1 MSELIKNDI
10 NNRMDSTISSL
21 KTEMNGIRAGRA
33 SPSMLD
39 TIKVDVYGS
48 KMPINQIGNITT
60 PEPRLINIEI
70 WDKGNVSLVE
80 KAIRE
85 SDLGIN
91 PTIEGTLIRLPLPQ
105 LTEERKL
112 EYIKLAKKIGES
124 SKVAIRNLRRDGIE
138 QFKKMEKNKEV
149 GEDESKKLQSDI
161 EEITST
167 HVKLIE
173 SIVSEKEVDLSKV
186 QIDVIFFKK
195 N

>member
-1 MSELIKNDI
+1 MSDLIKNDI
-10 NNRMDSTISSL
+10 SNRMDSSISSL
-21 KTEMNGIRAGRA
+21 KMEMSGIRAGRA

-60 PEPRLINIEI
+60 PEPRLINIDI
-70 WDKGNVSLVE
+70 WDQGNVNAVE

-91 PTIEGTLIRLPLPQ
+91 PSIEGTLIRLPLPQ

-112 EYIKLAKKIGES
+112 EYIKLAKKIGEA
-124 SKVAIRNLRRDGIE
+124 SKVAIRNIRRDGIE
-138 QFKKMEKNKEV
+138 QFKKLEKDKEI

-161 EEITST
+161 EEISSM
-167 HVKLIE
+167 HVKLID
-173 SIVSEKEVDLSKV
+173 SIVSDKEVDLSKV
-186 QIDVIFFKK
+186 
-195 N
+195 

>member
-1 MSELIKNDI
+1 MSDLIKNDI
-10 NNRMDSTISSL
+10 SNRMDSSILSL
-21 KTEMNGIRAGRA
+21 KMEMSGIRAGRA

-48 KMPINQIGNITT
+48 KMPINQVGNITT
-60 PEPRLINIEI
+60 PEPRLINIDI
-70 WDKGNVSLVE
+70 WDQGNVSAVE

-91 PTIEGTLIRLPLPQ
+91 PSIEGTLIRLPLPQ

-112 EYIKLAKKIGES
+112 EYIKLAKKIGEA
-124 SKVAIRNLRRDGIE
+124 SKVAIRNIRRDGIE
-138 QFKKMEKNKEV
+138 KDKEI

-167 HVKLIE
+167 HVKLID
-173 SIVSEKEVDLSKV
+173 SIVSDKEVDLSKV
-186 QIDVIFFKK
+186 
-195 N
+195 

>member
-1 MSELIKNDI
+1 MSDLIKNDI
-10 NNRMDSTISSL
+10 NNRMDSSISSL
-21 KTEMNGIRAGRA
+21 KMEMSGIRAGRA

-60 PEPRLINIEI
+60 PEPRLINIDI
-70 WDKGNVSLVE
+70 WDQGNVSAVE

-91 PTIEGTLIRLPLPQ
+91 PSIEGTVIRLPLPQ

-112 EYIKLAKKIGES
+112 EYIKLAKKIGEA
-124 SKVAIRNLRRDGIE
+124 SKVAIRNIRRDGIE
-138 QFKKMEKNKEV
+138 QFKKLEKEKEI

-161 EEITST
+161 EEITSM
-167 HVKLIE
+167 HVKLID

-186 QIDVIFFKK
+186 
-195 N
+195 

>member
-1 MSELIKNDI
+1 MSDLIKNDI
-10 NNRMDSTISSL
+10 RTRMDSSISSL
-21 KTEMNGIRAGRA
+21 KTEMSGIRAGRA

-70 WDKGNVSLVE
+70 WDQGNVNAVE

-91 PTIEGTLIRLPLPQ
+91 PSIEGTLIRLPLPQ

-112 EYIKLAKKIGES
+112 EYIKLAKKIGEA
-124 SKVAIRNLRRDGIE
+124 SKVAIRNIRRDGIE
-138 QFKKMEKNKEV
+138 QFKKLEKDKEI
-149 GEDESKKLQSDI
+149 GEDDSKKLQSDI

-167 HVKLIE
+167 HVKLID
-173 SIVSEKEVDLSKV
+173 SIVSDKEVDLSKV
-186 QIDVIFFKK
+186 
-195 N
+195 

>member
-91 PTIEGTLIRLPLPQ
+91 PNIEGTLIRLPLPQ
-105 LTEERKL
+105 LTKERKL

-124 SKVAIRNLRRDGIE
+124 SKIAIRNLRRDGIE
-138 QFKKMEKNKEV
+138 QFKKMEKDKEI

-161 EEITST
+161 EGITST
-167 HVKLIE
+167 HIKLIE
-173 SIVSEKEVDLSKV
+173 SIVFEKEVDLSKV
-186 QIDVIFFKK
+186 
-195 N
+195 

>member
-21 KTEMNGIRAGRA
+21 KNEMNGIRAGRA

-48 KMPINQIGNITT
+48 KMPINQVGNITT

-91 PTIEGTLIRLPLPQ
+91 PTIDGTLIRLPLPQ

-112 EYIKLAKKIGES
+112 EYVKLAKKIGES

-138 QFKKMEKNKEV
+138 QFKKMEKDKDI

-167 HVKLIE
+167 HIKLIE

-186 QIDVIFFKK
+186 
-195 N
+195 

>member
-1 MSELIKNDI
+1 MSNLIKDDI
-10 NNRMDSTISSL
+10 NTRMNSTISSL

-124 SKVAIRNLRRDGIE
+124 SKIAIRNLRRDGIE
-138 QFKKMEKNKEV
+138 QFKKMEKEKEI

-167 HVKLIE
+167 HVKSIE

-186 QIDVIFFKK
+186 
-195 N
+195 

>member
-1 MSELIKNDI
+1 MSDLIKNDI
-10 NNRMDSTISSL
+10 NNRMDSTISTL

-33 SPSMLD
+33 LPSMLD
-39 TIKVDVYGS
+39 TIKVDVYGT

-70 WDKGNVSLVE
+70 WDKGNVNLVE

-138 QFKKMEKNKEV
+138 QFKKMEKDKEI

-173 SIVSEKEVDLSKV
+173 SIVLEKEVDLSKV
-186 QIDVIFFKK
+186 
-195 N
+195 

>member
-70 WDKGNVSLVE
+70 WDNGNVSLVE

-124 SKVAIRNLRRDGIE
+124 SKIAIRNLRRDGIE
-138 QFKKMEKNKEV
+138 QFKKMEKDKEI

-167 HVKLIE
+167 HIKLIE
-173 SIVSEKEVDLSKV
+173 SFVSEKEVDLSKV
-186 QIDVIFFKK
+186 
-195 N
+195 

>member
-1 MSELIKNDI
+1 MSDLIKNDI
-10 NNRMDSTISSL
+10 SNRMDSTISSL

-70 WDKGNVSLVE
+70 WDQGNVSVVE

-91 PTIEGTLIRLPLPQ
+91 PSIEGTLIRLPLPQ

-112 EYIKLAKKIGES
+112 EYVKLAKK
-124 SKVAIRNLRRDGIE
+124 
-138 QFKKMEKNKEV
+138 
-149 GEDESKKLQSDI
+149 KL
-161 EEITST
+161 
-167 HVKLIE
+167 VKPL
-173 SIVSEKEVDLSKV
+173 KLP
-186 QIDVIFFKK
+186 
-195 N
+195 

>member
-1 MSELIKNDI
+1 MSDLIKNDI
-10 NNRMDSTISSL
+10 NNRMDSSISSL
-21 KTEMNGIRAGRA
+21 KMEMSGIRAGRA

-60 PEPRLINIEI
+60 PEPRLINIDI
-70 WDKGNVSLVE
+70 WDQGNVSAVE

-91 PTIEGTLIRLPLPQ
+91 PSIEGTLIRLPLPQ

-112 EYIKLAKKIGES
+112 EYIKLAKKIGEA
-124 SKVAIRNLRRDGIE
+124 SKVAIRNIRRDGIE
-138 QFKKMEKNKEV
+138 QFKKLEKDKEI

-161 EEITST
+161 EEITSM
-167 HVKLIE
+167 HVKLID
-173 SIVSEKEVDLSKV
+173 SIVSDKEVDLSKV
-186 QIDVIFFKK
+186 
-195 N
+195 

>member
-91 PTIEGTLIRLPLPQ
+91 PNIEGTLIRLPLPQ

-138 QFKKMEKNKEV
+138 RFKKMEKDKEI

-167 HVKLIE
+167 HAKLIE
-173 SIVSEKEVDLSKV
+173 SIIAEKEVDLSKV
-186 QIDVIFFKK
+186 
-195 N
+195 

>member
-70 WDKGNVSLVE
+70 WDKGNVSLVD

-112 EYIKLAKKIGES
+112 EYIKLAKKIGET

-138 QFKKMEKNKEV
+138 RFKKMEKDKEI

-161 EEITST
+161 DEITST
-167 HVKLIE
+167 HIKLIE

-186 QIDVIFFKK
+186 
-195 N
+195 

>member
-10 NNRMDSTISSL
+10 NDRMDSTISSL

-91 PTIEGTLIRLPLPQ
+91 PTIEGTLVRLPLPQ

-124 SKVAIRNLRRDGIE
+124 SKIAIRNLRRDGIE
-138 QFKKMEKNKEV
+138 QFKKMEKDKEI

-167 HVKLIE
+167 HIKLIE
-173 SIVSEKEVDLSKV
+173 SFVSEKEVDLSKV
-186 QIDVIFFKK
+186 
-195 N
+195 

>member
-1 MSELIKNDI
+1 MSDLIKSDI
-10 NNRMDSTISSL
+10 SNRMDSSISSL
-21 KTEMNGIRAGRA
+21 KMEMSGIRAGRA

-48 KMPINQIGNITT
+48 KMPINQVGNITT
-60 PEPRLINIEI
+60 PEPRLINIDI
-70 WDKGNVSLVE
+70 WDQGNVNAVE

-91 PTIEGTLIRLPLPQ
+91 PSIEGTLIRLPLPQ

-112 EYIKLAKKIGES
+112 EYIKLAKKIGEA
-124 SKVAIRNLRRDGIE
+124 SKVAIRNIRRDGIE
-138 QFKKMEKNKEV
+138 QFKKLEKDKEI

-167 HVKLIE
+167 HVKLID
-173 SIVSEKEVDLSKV
+173 SIVSDKEVDLSKV
-186 QIDVIFFKK
+186 
-195 N
+195 

>member
-48 KMPINQIGNITT
+48 KMLINQIGNITT

-124 SKVAIRNLRRDGIE
+124 SKIAIRNLRRDGIE
-138 QFKKMEKNKEV
+138 QFKKMEKDKEI
-149 GEDESKKLQSDI
+149 GEDDSKKLQSDI

-167 HVKLIE
+167 HVKLID

-186 QIDVIFFKK
+186 
-195 N
+195 

>member
-1 MSELIKNDI
+1 MSDLIKNDI
-10 NNRMDSTISSL
+10 RNRMDSSISSL
-21 KTEMNGIRAGRA
+21 KTEMSGIRAGRA

-70 WDKGNVSLVE
+70 WDQGNVNAVE

-91 PTIEGTLIRLPLPQ
+91 PSIEGTLIRLPLPQ

-112 EYIKLAKKIGES
+112 EYIKLAKKIGEA
-124 SKVAIRNLRRDGIE
+124 SKVAIRNIRRDGIE
-138 QFKKMEKNKEV
+138 QFKKLEKDKEI
-149 GEDESKKLQSDI
+149 GEDDSKKLQSDI

-167 HVKLIE
+167 HVKLID

-186 QIDVIFFKK
+186 
-195 N
+195 

>member
-105 LTEERKL
+105 LTEERKI

-186 QIDVIFFKK
+186 
-195 N
+195 

>member
-10 NNRMDSTISSL
+10 NNRMNSTISSL

-124 SKVAIRNLRRDGIE
+124 SKIAIRNLRRDGIE
-138 QFKKMEKNKEV
+138 QYKKMEKEKEI
-149 GEDESKKLQSDI
+149 GEDESKKLQSYV
-161 EEITST
+161 ENLTSENIK
-167 HVKLIE
+167 VID
-173 SIVSEKEVDLSKV
+173 SIVSEKEADLSKV
-186 QIDVIFFKK
+186 
-195 N
+195 

>member
-1 MSELIKNDI
+1 MSDLIKNDI
-10 NNRMDSTISSL
+10 SNRMDSSISSL
-21 KTEMNGIRAGRA
+21 KMEMSGIRAGRA

-60 PEPRLINIEI
+60 PEPRLINIDI
-70 WDKGNVSLVE
+70 WDQGNVSAVE

-91 PTIEGTLIRLPLPQ
+91 PSIEGTLIRLPLPQ

-112 EYIKLAKKIGES
+112 EYIKIAKKIGEA
-124 SKVAIRNLRRDGIE
+124 SKVAIRNIRRDGIE
-138 QFKKMEKNKEV
+138 QFKKLEKDKEI
-149 GEDESKKLQSDI
+149 GEDEKKKLQSDI

-167 HVKLIE
+167 HVKLID
-173 SIVSEKEVDLSKV
+173 SIVSDKEVDLSKV
-186 QIDVIFFKK
+186 
-195 N
+195 

>member
-60 PEPRLINIEI
+60 PEARLINIEI

-91 PTIEGTLIRLPLPQ
+91 PNIEGTLIRLPLPQ

-124 SKVAIRNLRRDGIE
+124 SKIAIRNLRRDGIE
-138 QFKKMEKNKEV
+138 QFKKMEKDKEI

-167 HVKLIE
+167 HIKLIE
-173 SIVSEKEVDLSKV
+173 SFVSEKEVDLSKV
-186 QIDVIFFKK
+186 
-195 N
+195 

>member
-39 TIKVDVYGS
+39 TVKVDVYGS

-112 EYIKLAKKIGES
+112 EYIKIAKKIGES
-124 SKVAIRNLRRDGIE
+124 SKIAIRNLRRDGIE
-138 QFKKMEKNKEV
+138 QFKKMEKNKEI

-167 HVKLIE
+167 HIKLIE

-186 QIDVIFFKK
+186 
-195 N
+195 